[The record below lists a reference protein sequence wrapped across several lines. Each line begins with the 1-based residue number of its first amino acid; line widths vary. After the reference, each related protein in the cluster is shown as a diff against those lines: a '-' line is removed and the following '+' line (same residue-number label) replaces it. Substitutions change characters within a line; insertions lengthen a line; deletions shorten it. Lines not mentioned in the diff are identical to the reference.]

1 MAASTPS
8 QRRLHADI
16 HRLLTT
22 LMQRE
27 ISDPRLIGVGI
38 TRVEAVHHNH
48 QLHIWVYRSGE
59 TDTQACVRSLNR
71 LAPHFAHELRRALPR
86 RRLPAIRFMWDEPFS
101 EGGKVLDILKRLG
114 EGA

>member
-1 MAASTPS
+1 MQASTPS

-27 ISDPRLIGVGI
+27 ISDPRLVGIGI
-38 TRVEAVHHNH
+38 TRVEAAHHNH
-48 QLHIWVYRSGE
+48 LLRVWVHRGGE
-59 TDTQACVRSLNR
+59 VDSEACVHSLNK
-71 LAPHFAHELRRALPR
+71 LAGHFMHELRRALPR
-86 RRLPAIRFMWDEPFS
+86 RRLPTIRFFWDEPFD